1 MFQALWIWFKQPRG
15 LKCVMFFKWQLL
27 FWVTVWKYTYQD
39 TQDSTVLKLLS
50 ELHSHQMTRQGCC
63 TTHITELHL
72 PLPQFLES
80 CCLDVGIT
88 VSQSNHGCLWK
99 AASGKG
105 RCSQWQALRN
115 ILHIQSHCFRGRV
128 KQKRD
133 HMGMW
138 NCAGYV
144 KKDSVKDMLVI
155 ITLMEDGLGG

>member
-1 MFQALWIWFKQPRG
+1 MCHVFQ
-15 LKCVMFFKWQLL
+15 
-27 FWVTVWKYTYQD
+27 VTTAILGDCLEVYLPGH
-39 TQDSTVLKLLS
+39 SGFNGVLS